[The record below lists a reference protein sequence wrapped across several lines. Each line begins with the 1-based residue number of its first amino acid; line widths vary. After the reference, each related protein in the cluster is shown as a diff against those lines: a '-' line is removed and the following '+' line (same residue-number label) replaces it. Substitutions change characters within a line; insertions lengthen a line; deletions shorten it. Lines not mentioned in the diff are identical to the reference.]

1 MNSPTFLSLYT
12 VKKLSCDALAK
23 FYTSPRFELP
33 KAAFSILQGCYRQSW
48 YLTPQLAVLALADS
62 GSSQGEREGL
72 ARALHSC
79 PRIQISMG
87 KPELPYLSWSSD
99 HKLPPLASLVTSD
112 SWTLFDRLGLEGT
125 NVRIKNPAYGRQSI
139 SRPMRIVAPIPQ

>member
-1 MNSPTFLSLYT
+1 MCSAQYPVCS
-12 VKKLSCDALAK
+12 VQCAVC
-23 FYTSPRFELP
+23 RFELP
-33 KAAFSILQGCYRQSW
+33 RAAFSILQGCYRQSW
-48 YLTPQLAVLALADS
+48 YLTPQLAVLALADL
-62 GSSQGEREGL
+62 GSSQEERESL

-87 KPELPYLSWSSD
+87 KPEFPYLSWSSD

-125 NVRIKNPAYGRQSI
+125 NVRMEI
-139 SRPMRIVAPIPQ
+139 